1 MHPSQVKLNDVIKT
15 YSETQSYCIK
25 CHLTILHSAL
35 TKYSYKS
42 PLVVIWQVSRS
53 PWVTHLPVRHCWISF
68 PVLVPGMSRMHNHL
82 KCDGFQLS
90 QYHHSWIWE
99 CQVPSRT
106 GFCHCFFTCWLSTVL
121 RPHISY
127 TWDQRQRGP
136 TNQAMARDSRLGTD
150 ISPLNFETDPQLL
163 TWGCAYRGEG
173 VKWKGT
179 VERNTEHHIWSSV
192 LPVFLWLSI

>member
-1 MHPSQVKLNDVIKT
+1 MQSGSPWNPPLKKKNGKQFTKCFLWGRHFLCLRSFSTNHRLFPQRRNEEAFAAETSGNYVSIKSCLWLDASIPGTKLNDVIKT
-15 YSETQSYCIK
+15 YSKIQSYYIK
-25 CHLTILHSAL
+25 CHLTVLHSAL

-68 PVLVPGMSRMHNHL
+68 PVLVPGMSRMRNHL

-106 GFCHCFFTCWLSTVL
+106 GFCHCFLSA
-121 RPHISY
+121 
-127 TWDQRQRGP
+127 G
-136 TNQAMARDSRLGTD
+136 
-150 ISPLNFETDPQLL
+150 
-163 TWGCAYRGEG
+163 
-173 VKWKGT
+173 
-179 VERNTEHHIWSSV
+179 
-192 LPVFLWLSI
+192 